1 MFNTYLTCVDHSATL
16 LSPTQ
21 PLFQT
26 SSRLPQR
33 STLLTL
39 PAKPGVYLFELSWKK
54 WVTTAGT
61 VNTAG
66 KQVLML
72 PQTTCRANSKE
83 SPKPMF
89 SPFPPYWPR
98 STTID
103 LCLALL
109 PRARFRKHKD
119 AVKLHPLLD
128 LRGNIPTFIH
138 ISDGKVGDVKVLD
151 LIAFEAGSFYVN
163 PPDNSNCRKEIPKNF
178 AHSRINENPGCW

>member
-1 MFNTYLTCVDHSATL
+1 
-16 LSPTQ
+16 
-21 PLFQT
+21 
-26 SSRLPQR
+26 
-33 STLLTL
+33 
-39 PAKPGVYLFELSWKK
+39 
-54 WVTTAGT
+54 
-61 VNTAG
+61 
-66 KQVLML
+66 ML
-72 PQTTCRANSKE
+72 PQTTCRVNSKK

-98 STTID
+98 LTTID

-163 PPDNSNCRKEIPKNF
+163 PPDNSNRRKEIPKNF
-178 AHSRINENPGCW
+178 THSRINENPGCW